1 MRSTTSNHWRAT
13 PLREVKPSLSPAHRL
28 QETRPPS
35 RLGSILS
42 YRELPAL
49 AFPIPV
55 RSRAMFR
62 IMGSRPICN
71 CAFRMF
77 DKGTPIIEDVRIG
90 ICPSM
95 GLETMNLRLPL
106 SFSQCATSTRSEE
119 HTSELQSLMRIS
131 YAVFCLKKKKIYK
144 LKTQDNH

>member
-1 MRSTTSNHWRAT
+1 MRISDWSSDVCSSDLTSNHWRAT

-95 GLETMNLRLPL
+95 GLETMNLRQIGRA
-106 SFSQCATSTRSEE
+106 SCRERVCQ
-119 HTSELQSLMRIS
+119 
-131 YAVFCLKKKKIYK
+131 YV
-144 LKTQDNH
+144 